1 MRKNG
6 QIGQTVQGPGR
17 DRQIPVSTLTLNEN
31 VRPTAGAKRTK
42 GRGRRLVIDERAG
55 NDFKLVRSAD
65 DVR

>member
-6 QIGQTVQGPGR
+6 QVRQSVQGPGR

-55 NDFKLVRSAD
+55 RESRLVRPED